1 MRTTTLGVRQS
12 LRGLYGLILS
22 FPAALFTIGVL
33 TDIAYLKSAEIQWTN
48 FSQWLITGG
57 LVFGGVAAAWSLI
70 AILLSLRTSIRLWR
84 VVEFGALVLMF
95 GLGLVNAFKHSQDGW
110 SSVGAFGLT
119 LSVLCSLLALVAAF
133 IAISGASDE
142 EIAR

>member
-1 MRTTTLGVRQS
+1 MLTTKIGVRQS
-12 LRGLYGLILS
+12 LRGLHGLILG

-33 TDIAYLKSAEIQWTN
+33 TDVAYLKSAEVQWTN

-57 LVFGGVAAAWSLI
+57 LVFGGIAAAWSLV
-70 AILLSLRTSIRLWR
+70 AIVLSLRTSIRLWR
-84 VVEFGALVLMF
+84 VVESGALALMF
-95 GLGLVNAFKHSQDGW
+95 VLGLVNAFKHSQDGW

-119 LSVLCSLLALVAAF
+119 LSIICSLLALIAAF

>member
-1 MRTTTLGVRQS
+1 MRTTTLGIRQS
-12 LRGLYGLILS
+12 LRGLYGLILA

-33 TDIAYLKSAEIQWTN
+33 TDIAYLKTAEIQWTN
-48 FSQWLITGG
+48 FSQWLITGA
-57 LVFGGVAAAWSLI
+57 LVFGGIAAAWSLV
-70 AILLSLRTSIRLWR
+70 AIVLSLRTSIRLWR

-95 GLGLVNAFKHSQDGW
+95 VLGLINAFKHSQDGW

-119 LSVLCSLLALVAAF
+119 LSILCSLLALIAGF